1 MYEFDS
7 SGGKNTYHAYLALY
21 LISITLFDSFTVLY
35 KKADHVSPGSFMWDC
50 SCLSREIDGY
60 IKAKHIIYN
69 RKHKAYRP
77 ALHCT
82 STSIHLMGL
91 LARILHSLSYTRHS
105 KHSSLWEERKRAEKK
120 KNVRPAAWGG
130 AEVVFEGFSRG
141 CGMRTQL
148 EELKGG
154 QREEKSGEEG
164 MGVSHTHLQKRSD
177 QSTGVAHLGLWVSPL
192 AK

>member
-1 MYEFDS
+1 MKTKNRAKREWMYEFDS

-120 KNVRPAAWGG
+120 KRQTGSVRRGWGC
-130 AEVVFEGFSRG
+130 VWRLFEGMWDENTIRG
-141 CGMRTQL
+141 
-148 EELKGG
+148 
-154 QREEKSGEEG
+154 
-164 MGVSHTHLQKRSD
+164 
-177 QSTGVAHLGLWVSPL
+177 A
-192 AK
+192 